1 MKYYFR
7 QFGRAGYLVKTH
19 IGLVLDDPDCP
30 LVAERSNASFY
41 LTNFEVMK
49 DRKSR
54 NRTQ

>member
-7 QFGRAGYLVKTH
+7 QFGRAGYLDKAH

-30 LVAERSNASFY
+30 LVAERSNSFY

-49 DRKSR
+49 DGKSPD
-54 NRTQ
+54 RTQ